1 MTYNALTGGFAPSAP
16 SATAP
21 LAREVGTYADLPL
34 DSSAPV
40 GSAWRVLAGSGIPL
54 YNRHSP
60 GVYVRSAA
68 GNVNRDS
75 DYTFAGKAAQ
85 IIVIKEAAQ

>member
-16 SATAP
+16 SAAAP
-21 LAREVGTYADLPL
+21 LAREVATYADLPL
-34 DSSAPV
+34 DASAPV

-54 YNRHSP
+54 YSRHAA

-75 DYTFAGKAAQ
+75 DYTFAGKAVQ
-85 IIVIKEAAQ
+85 IVVVKEAA